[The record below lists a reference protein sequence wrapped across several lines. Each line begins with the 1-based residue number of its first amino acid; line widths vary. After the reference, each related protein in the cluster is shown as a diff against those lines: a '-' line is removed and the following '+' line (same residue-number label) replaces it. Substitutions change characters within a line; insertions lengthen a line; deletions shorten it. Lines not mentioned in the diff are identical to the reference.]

1 MIAKILMSE
10 RTYIAGID
18 EAGRGPLAGPVTAA
32 AVILSPGFFCKQLK
46 DSKKL
51 SHQQREDLFEVIKE
65 NSFAYSVVNI
75 AQDKIDLINIRQ
87 ATLLAM
93 RQAATEV
100 LAKVKSAY
108 FLIDGNMA
116 LGEAYLSEAIVKGDD
131 KLACISAASILA
143 KVTRDR
149 LMQEYDTT
157 YPQYGF
163 AKHKGYPTKDHLA
176 LIKQYGP
183 CEIHRKTF
191 AGVK

>member
-1 MIAKILMSE
+1 MKKT
-10 RTYIAGID
+10 TYIAGID

-32 AVILSPGFFCKQLK
+32 SVVLK
-46 DSKKL
+46 PEFTNKYLRDSKKL
-51 SHQQREDLFEVIKE
+51 SSQKREGLFDIIIE
-65 NSFAYSVVNI
+65 NSIAYSVVNI
-75 AQDKIDLINIRQ
+75 DQEKIDLVNIRQ

-93 RQAATEV
+93 GQAASDI
-100 LAKVKSAY
+100 LAKLKNAY

-116 LGEAYLSEAIVKGDD
+116 LGEGYLSEAIVKGDD

-149 LMQEYDTT
+149 LMLEYDLS
-157 YPQYGF
+157 YPVYGF

-191 AGVK
+191 AGVKPAL